1 MTDNRQLLLGD
12 FELTIISDGTYYLD
26 GGAFFGVV
34 PKVLWERRV
43 TPDEKN
49 RITTGLNSLLICTGD
64 KTILIET
71 GIGNKLNEKQ
81 TKIHGNTPQL
91 LDNLH
96 KAGIAPEDV
105 DIVINS
111 HLHFDHCG
119 WNTLRCGDQI
129 VPTFPK
135 SKYYAQAGE
144 FEVSQLQRDRDR
156 VSYLDENYG
165 PLIRSGQMTLLH
177 GDAEIAPGI
186 KTRIYSGHTANM
198 QAVLIESAGK
208 TACFTGD
215 LVPTTAHLDPTWAM
229 AFDLY
234 PLETIENRKR
244 LYAEAIPNNWL
255 LIFTHDHNTPMAY
268 VQRTEEGKLKAIP
281 L

>member
-1 MTDNRQLLLGD
+1 MPHNLGD
-12 FELTIISDGTYYLD
+12 FELSIVSDGTYYLD

-43 TPDEKN
+43 QADEKN
-49 RITTGLNSLLICTGD
+49 RITSGLNSLLIRTGD
-64 KTILIET
+64 KNVLIET

-81 TKIHGNTPQL
+81 NKIHGNNPQL

-96 KAGIAPEDV
+96 LAGLAPEDI
-105 DIVINS
+105 DIVVNS

-119 WNTLRCGDQI
+119 WNTIRRSGEI

-135 SKYYAQAGE
+135 AKYYAQAGE
-144 FEVSQLQRDRDR
+144 YEHGQLQLDRDR

-165 PLIRSGQMTLLH
+165 PLIRSGQMTLLQ
-177 GDAEIAPGI
+177 GDAEILPGI
-186 KTRIYSGHTANM
+186 RTRIYSGHTANM
-198 QAVLIESAGK
+198 QAILIESQGQ
-208 TACFTGD
+208 TACYTGD
-215 LVPTTAHLDPTWAM
+215 LVPTTFHLDPTWVM

-244 LYAEAIPNNWL
+244 LYSEALPNNWL
-255 LIFTHDHNTPMAY
+255 LIFTHDPKIPMAHI
-268 VQRTEEGKLKAIP
+268 QKNDEGKLIAIP
-281 L
+281 KPA

>member
-1 MTDNRQLLLGD
+1 MPHTLGN
-12 FELTIISDGTYYLD
+12 FELEILSDGTYYLD

-43 TPDEKN
+43 QADEKN
-49 RITTGLNSLLICTGD
+49 RITTGLNSLLIRTGD
-64 KTILIET
+64 KNVLIET

-81 TKIHGNTPQL
+81 QKIHGNHPQL
-91 LDNLH
+91 LDSLH
-96 KAGIAPEDV
+96 QAGLAPEDI

-119 WNTLRCGDQI
+119 WNTIRQGAEIL
-129 VPTFPK
+129 PTFPK
-135 SKYYAQAGE
+135 AKYYAQAGE
-144 FEVSQLQRDRDR
+144 YEASQLQRDRDR

-165 PLIRSGQMTLLH
+165 PLIRSGQMTLLL
-177 GDAEIAPGI
+177 GDSEIAPGI
-186 KTRIYSGHTANM
+186 RTRLYPGHTAAM
-198 QAVLIESAGK
+198 QAVIIESHGQ

-215 LVPTTAHLDPTWAM
+215 LVPTTAHLDPTWVM

-244 LYAEAIPNNWL
+244 LYAEAVPNNWL
-255 LIFTHDHNTPMAY
+255 LIFTHDFKTPMAY
-268 VQRTEEGKLKAIP
+268 VSRTDEGKHKATP
-281 L
+281 V

>member
-1 MTDNRQLLLGD
+1 MPTHTLGN
-12 FELTIISDGTYYLD
+12 FELSIVSDGTYYLD

-43 TPDEKN
+43 AADEKN
-49 RITTGLNSLLICTGD
+49 RVTTGLNSLIIRTGE

-81 TKIHGNTPQL
+81 LKIHGNQAKL
-91 LDNLH
+91 LDNLDA
-96 KAGIAPEDV
+96 AGISPEDI

-119 WNTLRCGDQI
+119 WNTIRQGDTI
-129 VPTFPK
+129 VPTFPRA
-135 SKYYAQAGE
+135 KYYAQAGE
-144 FEVSQLQRDRDR
+144 YEHGLLQLERDR

-165 PLIRSGQMTLLH
+165 PLIRSGQMTLLR
-177 GDAEIAPGI
+177 GDTEILPGI
-186 KTRIYSGHTANM
+186 KARLYPGHTANM
-198 QAVLIESAGK
+198 QAILIESEGK

-215 LVPTTAHLDPTWAM
+215 LVPTTAHLDPTWVM

-234 PLETIENRKR
+234 PLDTIENRKR
-244 LYAEAIPNNWL
+244 LYAEAIPNQWL
-255 LIFTHDHNTPMAY
+255 LIFTHDHKIPWAY
-268 VQRTEEGKLKAIP
+268 VRKNEEGKPVAISV
-281 L
+281 

>member
-1 MTDNRQLLLGD
+1 MPRTLGD
-12 FELTIISDGTYYLD
+12 FELSIISDGTYYLD

-43 TPDEKN
+43 QADEKN
-49 RITTGLNSLLICTGD
+49 RITSGLNSLLIRTGD
-64 KTILIET
+64 KNILVET

-81 TKIHGNTPQL
+81 TKIHGNNPQL

-96 KAGIAPEDV
+96 KTGLAPEDI

-119 WNTLRCGDQI
+119 WNTVRNGAEIL
-129 VPTFPK
+129 PTFPK
-135 SKYYAQAGE
+135 AKYFAQAGE
-144 FEVSQLQRDRDR
+144 YEHGQLQLDRDR

-165 PLIRSGQMTLLH
+165 PLIRSGQMTLLR
-177 GDAEIAPGI
+177 GDSEILPGI
-186 KTRIYSGHTANM
+186 RTRIYPGHTANM
-198 QAVLIESAGK
+198 QAILIESKGQ
-208 TACFTGD
+208 TACYTGD
-215 LVPTTAHLDPTWAM
+215 LVPTTFHLDPTWVM

-244 LYAEAIPNNWL
+244 LYSEALPNNWL
-255 LIFTHDHNTPMAY
+255 LIFTHDPKTPMAHI
-268 VQRTEEGKLKAIP
+268 QKNEEGKLTAVP
-281 L
+281 A

>member
-1 MTDNRQLLLGD
+1 MPHTLGN
-12 FELTIISDGTYYLD
+12 FELSILSDGTYYLD

-49 RITTGLNSLLICTGD
+49 RITTGLNSLLIRTGE
-64 KTILIET
+64 KNVLIET

-81 TKIHGNTPQL
+81 RTIHGNQAKL
-91 LDNLH
+91 IDNF
-96 KAGIAPEDV
+96 AAANIDPADI

-119 WNTLRCGDQI
+119 WNTIRQGDKI
-129 VPTFPK
+129 VPTFPNAQ
-135 SKYYAQAGE
+135 YYAQSGE
-144 FEVSQLQRDRDR
+144 YEHGLLQLERDR

-165 PLIRSGQMTLLH
+165 PLIRSGQMTLLQ
-177 GDAEIAPGI
+177 GGTEILPGI
-186 KTRIYSGHTANM
+186 KTRIYRGHTANM
-198 QAVLIESAGK
+198 QAVIIESAGK

-215 LVPTTAHLDPTWAM
+215 LVPTTAHIDPTWAM

-234 PLETIENRKR
+234 PLDTIESRKR

-255 LIFTHDHNTPMAY
+255 LIFTHDHKTPMAY
-268 VQRTEEGKLKAIP
+268 IERTEEGKLKAIP
-281 L
+281 LK

>member
-1 MTDNRQLLLGD
+1 MPHTLGD
-12 FELTIISDGTYYLD
+12 FELSIISDGTYYLD

-49 RITTGLNSLLICTGD
+49 RITTGLNSLLIRTGD
-64 KTILIET
+64 KNVLIET

-81 TKIHGNTPQL
+81 RGIHGNQAKL
-91 LDNLH
+91 LDNFAA
-96 KAGIAPEDV
+96 AGIDPADI

-119 WNTLRCGDQI
+119 WNTIRQDDKI
-129 VPTFPK
+129 VPTFPNA
-135 SKYYAQAGE
+135 KYYAQAGE
-144 FEVSQLQRDRDR
+144 YEHGLLQLERDR
-156 VSYLDENYG
+156 VSYLDDNYG

-177 GDAEIAPGI
+177 GDSEILPGI
-186 KTRIYSGHTANM
+186 KTRIYRGHTANM
-198 QAVLIESAGK
+198 QAVLIESQGK

-234 PLETIENRKR
+234 PLDTIESRKR
-244 LYAEAIPNNWL
+244 LYAEAIPNHWL

-268 VQRTEEGKLKAIP
+268 VEKNEEGKLKAIP
-281 L
+281 QIG